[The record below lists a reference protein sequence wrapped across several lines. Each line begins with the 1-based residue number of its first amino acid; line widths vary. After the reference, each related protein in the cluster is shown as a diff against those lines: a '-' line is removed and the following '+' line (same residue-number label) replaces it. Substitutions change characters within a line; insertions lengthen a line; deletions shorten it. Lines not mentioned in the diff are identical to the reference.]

1 MAVKF
6 EIDLKVIIMA
16 IALVVIAAMGSA
28 YITFLVFSRS
38 ANVASGQGPVE
49 KQTVGPI
56 HEIGEFTVNLMVPP
70 GFAPRFV
77 RTGVAV
83 EVSDKKCLTEL
94 TEREAQVRDAVI
106 SILRNKTNDD
116 ITGAKGMETLRHEIA
131 AAISELLQKGK
142 WSMSSL
148 LIYCAVVRGG

>member
-1 MAVKF
+1 MAEKF

-38 ANVASGQGPVE
+38 ANVAAVQGPVE
-49 KQTVGPI
+49 KKSFGPI

-83 EVSDKKCLTEL
+83 EVSDKRYLAEL
-94 TEREAQVRDAVI
+94 TQREAQVRDAVI
-106 SILRNKTNDD
+106 AILRSKTHDD
-116 ITGAKGMETLRHEIA
+116 IAGASGMEKLRHEIA
-131 AAISELLQKGK
+131 GAISDLLQGGK
-142 WSMSSL
+142 
-148 LIYCAVVRGG
+148 VVNVFFTDLVVQ

>member
-1 MAVKF
+1 MAERF
-6 EIDLKVIIMA
+6 EIDLRVIIMA
-16 IALVVIAAMGSA
+16 VALVVIAAMGCD

-49 KQTVGPI
+49 KEAVGPI

-83 EVSDKKCLTEL
+83 EVSDKKALTEL
-94 TEREAQVRDAVI
+94 SEREAQVRDAVI
-106 SILRNKTNDD
+106 GVLRSKTHDEING
-116 ITGAKGMETLRHEIA
+116 TAGMETLRQEIA
-131 AAISELLQKGK
+131 ASISALLRSGN
-142 WSMSSL
+142 
-148 LIYCAVVRGG
+148 VVNVFFTDLVVQ

>member
-1 MAVKF
+1 MAGKF
-6 EIDLKVIIMA
+6 EIDLKVIIMG

-38 ANVASGQGPVE
+38 VGVVSGQAAVE
-49 KQTVGPI
+49 KQGYGPI

-83 EVSDKKCLTEL
+83 EVSDKRCLAEL
-94 TEREAQVRDAVI
+94 TQREAQVRDAVI
-106 SILRNKTNDD
+106 AILRSKTHDD
-116 ITGAKGMETLRHEIA
+116 IAGASGMEKLRHEIA
-131 AAISELLQKGK
+131 GAISDLLQGGK
-142 WSMSSL
+142 
-148 LIYCAVVRGG
+148 VVNVFFTDLVVQ

>member
-1 MAVKF
+1 MAGKF
-6 EIDLKVIIMA
+6 EIDLKVIIMG

-38 ANVASGQGPVE
+38 VGVVSGQAAVE
-49 KQTVGPI
+49 KQGYGPI

-83 EVSDKKCLTEL
+83 EVSDKRCLTEL
-94 TEREAQVRDAVI
+94 TQREAQVRDAVI
-106 SILRNKTNDD
+106 AILRSKTHDD
-116 ITGAKGMETLRHEIA
+116 IAGASGMEKLRHEIA
-131 AAISELLQKGK
+131 GAISDLLQGGK
-142 WSMSSL
+142 
-148 LIYCAVVRGG
+148 VVNVFFTDLVVQ